1 MLYCSGRGYFEKGN
15 YGRSTYTTYPP
26 VDPGRKFRQSECRK
40 QERRCRGHSAN
51 QAMRNRDVNRIYQTK
66 YTEKDRLNKAKSMSI
81 CRLYLK
87 YYGTR
92 YQIKTGKKADFYILA
107 SMWCAGPD
115 GYKQIKT
122 NENVQKYIEKIK
134 KAEKAK

>member
-1 MLYCSGRGYFEKGN
+1 MDALLTILIPLLIQVESSGNPNAVNKKEDAVGILQI
-15 YGRSTYTTYPP
+15 
-26 VDPGRKFRQSECRK
+26 RQCVIE
-40 QERRCRGHSAN
+40 
-51 QAMRNRDVNRIYQTK
+51 DVNRIYQTK

-92 YQIKTGKKADFYILA
+92 YQLKTGKKADIYILA

-115 GYKQIKT
+115 GYKQIK
-122 NENVQKYIEKIK
+122 NENVQKYIEKVK
-134 KAEKAK
+134 KAKGLYEQQAEKD

>member
-1 MLYCSGRGYFEKGN
+1 MDALLTILIPLLIQVESSGNVNAIGDGGKAVGCLQIH
-15 YGRSTYTTYPP
+15 P
-26 VDPGRKFRQSECRK
+26 VVVE
-40 QERRCRGHSAN
+40 
-51 QAMRNRDVNRIYQTK
+51 DVNRIYQTK

-92 YQIKTGKKADFYILA
+92 YQLKTGKKADIYILA

>member
-1 MLYCSGRGYFEKGN
+1 MDALITLLIPLLIQVESGGKADAVGD
-15 YGRSTYTTYPP
+15 GGKAVGCLQIHP
-26 VDPGRKFRQSECRK
+26 VVVE
-40 QERRCRGHSAN
+40 
-51 QAMRNRDVNRIYQTK
+51 DVNRIYQTK

-92 YQIKTGKKADFYILA
+92 YQLKTGKKADIYILA

>member
-1 MLYCSGRGYFEKGN
+1 MDALLTLLIPLLIQVESSGNPNAVNKKEDAVGILQI
-15 YGRSTYTTYPP
+15 
-26 VDPGRKFRQSECRK
+26 RQCVIE
-40 QERRCRGHSAN
+40 
-51 QAMRNRDVNRIYQTK
+51 DVNRIYQTK

-92 YQIKTGKKADFYILA
+92 YQLKTGKKADIYILA

>member
-1 MLYCSGRGYFEKGN
+1 MDALITLFIPLLIQVESGGKADALGD
-15 YGRSTYTTYPP
+15 GGKAVGCLQIHP
-26 VDPGRKFRQSECRK
+26 VVVE
-40 QERRCRGHSAN
+40 
-51 QAMRNRDVNRIYQTK
+51 DVNRIYQTK
-66 YTEKDRLNKAKSMSI
+66 YTEKARLNKAKSMSI

-92 YQIKTGKKADFYILA
+92 YQLKTGKKADIYILA

>member
-1 MLYCSGRGYFEKGN
+1 MDALLTILIPLLIQVESSGNPNAVNKKEDAVGILQI
-15 YGRSTYTTYPP
+15 
-26 VDPGRKFRQSECRK
+26 RQCVIE
-40 QERRCRGHSAN
+40 
-51 QAMRNRDVNRIYQTK
+51 DVNRIYQTK

-92 YQIKTGKKADFYILA
+92 YQLKTGKKADIYILA

>member
-1 MLYCSGRGYFEKGN
+1 MDALLTILIPLLIQVESSGNPNAVNKKEDAVGILQI
-15 YGRSTYTTYPP
+15 
-26 VDPGRKFRQSECRK
+26 RQCVIE
-40 QERRCRGHSAN
+40 
-51 QAMRNRDVNRIYQTK
+51 DVNRIYQTK

-92 YQIKTGKKADFYILA
+92 YQLKTGKKADIYILA

-122 NENVQKYIEKIK
+122 NKNVQNYIEKIK